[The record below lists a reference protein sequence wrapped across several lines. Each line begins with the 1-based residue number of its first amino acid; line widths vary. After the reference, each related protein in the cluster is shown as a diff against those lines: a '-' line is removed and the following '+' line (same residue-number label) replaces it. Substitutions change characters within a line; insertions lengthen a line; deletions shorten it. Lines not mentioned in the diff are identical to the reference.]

1 MQSVYPLVQLGVFPE
16 LLKRAA
22 EPRTGEAGIVDVRF
36 YLAVLRIHAY
46 PRLYVTF
53 VCAHSV
59 AELRPLPRGVEHHV
73 IADFQQF
80 VEVLL
85 RVRRGEHVI
94 LAPERLRH
102 LLIAELCFEYA
113 AGGHAVEVLCYQR
126 VDRERRERFLR
137 QQYLTARLFAD

>member
-1 MQSVYPLVQLGVFPE
+1 M
-16 LLKRAA
+16 AA
-22 EPRTGEAGIVDVRF
+22 
-36 YLAVLRIHAY
+36 
-46 PRLYVTF
+46 
-53 VCAHSV
+53 V

-73 IADFQQF
+73 VADTQEF

-113 AGGHAVEVLCYQR
+113 AGGHAVEVLRYQR
-126 VDRERRERFLR
+126 VDRERRERFLCQEYLAPGFLADVF
-137 QQYLTARLFAD
+137 QQLEIFPQRGFVYDVAGCFYFVFPVHGVPFLCALKNYLNDKL